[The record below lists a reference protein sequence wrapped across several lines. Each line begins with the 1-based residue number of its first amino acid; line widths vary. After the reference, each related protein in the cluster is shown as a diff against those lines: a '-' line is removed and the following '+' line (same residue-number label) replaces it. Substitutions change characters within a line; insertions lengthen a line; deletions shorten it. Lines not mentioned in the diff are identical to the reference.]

1 MQKLG
6 ADIEQAKAIAYSRK
20 NYWNS
25 LMFIGIYITNN
36 KLKQKRLVFPLD
48 HYLKVHTTI

>member
-20 NYWNS
+20 SYWNS
-25 LMFIGIYITNN
+25 LMFICIYINNN
-36 KLKQKRLVFPLD
+36 KLMQKILVFPID

>member
-20 NYWNS
+20 SSSNS

-36 KLKQKRLVFPLD
+36 KLKQKSLVFPLD

>member
-20 NYWNS
+20 SYWNC
-25 LMFIGIYITNN
+25 IYITNN